1 MLIAQQRGFTLPELL
16 LALFLSGLLFSA
28 MTAFMQGA
36 VRRSVTQERQLRL
49 ANVMDNLLDTISK
62 DLRRAGYLLNEHEQQ
77 HGIRIT
83 GTKTELCLVIRYVLA
98 ANRYRASHTVS
109 QFLYRYQGGL
119 LEYSRDR
126 DGCTGNGWFSLVD
139 SQVLMIEH
147 FSVEHRSA
155 GEAQG
160 RLKLTLRAVWR
171 ADPTIR
177 AERIKVV
184 RPYNRVGT
192 VL

>member
-28 MTAFMQGA
+28 MTAFMQGT
-36 VRRSVTQERQLRL
+36 VRRSVKQERQLRL
-49 ANVMDNLLDTISK
+49 TGVMENLLDTISK
-62 DLRRAGYLLNEHEQQ
+62 DLRRAGYLLNEREQQ

-83 GTKTELCLVIRYVLA
+83 GTKTEPCLVIRYVLA
-98 ANRYRASHTVS
+98 ANRYRTSHTVS

-139 SQVLMIEH
+139 PQVLMIEH
-147 FSVEHRSA
+147 FSVEHHSV

-171 ADPTIR
+171 ADPTIH
-177 AERIKVV
+177 AERVKVV